1 MLTTLQHFL
10 LNSTYLE
17 IFSHFFN
24 SYFLK
29 SLKDDYFL
37 GIVVA
42 LFVVLLVATISFFA
56 KRKPQGCLDP
66 KRYKE
71 FMLIQRTKVSHNTD
85 IFRFALPTPKSI
97 LGLPVG
103 QHIKCRGKDSE
114 GQEVVRSYTPI
125 TLDSDI
131 GYFELLVKMYPQGR
145 MSHHFR
151 QMKKGDF
158 LPVIGPKGRFK
169 YQPGK
174 VRAFGMLAGGTGI
187 TPMFQITRA
196 ILENP
201 KDMTKIHLIYA
212 NKTAYDI
219 LLKEDLDGFA
229 SKYPDRFKVYYV
241 VSEPPPDWDAGIG
254 HISKETIQ
262 EHCPRPAAD
271 VLILRCGPPG
281 MNKAMEAYL
290 NELGYT
296 SEMQFQF

>member
-1 MLTTLQHFL
+1 MLTTLQDFL
-10 LNSTYLE
+10 LNSTYKQL
-17 IFSHFFN
+17 FSHLFN

-29 SLKDDYFL
+29 SFTHDYIL

-42 LFVVLLVATISFFA
+42 LFVVLVATISFFV
-56 KRKPQGCLDP
+56 KRKPKGCLDP

-85 IFRFALPTPKSI
+85 IFRFALPMPKSI

-114 GQEVVRSYTPI
+114 GEEVVRSYTPI

-151 QMKKGDF
+151 QMRKGDF

-201 KDMTKIHLIYA
+201 KDLTKIHLIYA
-212 NKTAYDI
+212 NKTADDI

-241 VSEPPPDWDAGIG
+241 VSEPPPNWDAGIG
-254 HISKETIQ
+254 HISKEMIQ
-262 EHCPRPAAD
+262 EHCPRPSAD
-271 VLILRCGPPG
+271 VMILRCGPPG
-281 MNKAMEAYL
+281 MNKATEAYL